1 MFEKKPIKVDI
12 GFSEVISK
20 KNDSQSYGPTFQNC
34 TATFNILPT
43 SNGKSLQNDILPVLK
58 NLNPEMAG
66 RISKLLGEII
76 QYEDALFGWL
86 SQSEQNAKEFILN
99 PVNALKNAVSNLPPE
114 LIEEL
119 ENINNQLKSKSFAG
133 EG

>member
-12 GFSEVISK
+12 SFLEVMK
-20 KNDSQSYGPTFQNC
+20 MNDSQSYGPTFQNC
-34 TATFNILPT
+34 TTTFNIRPT

-76 QYEDALFGWL
+76 QYEDALLGWL

-99 PVNALKNAVSNLPPE
+99 PVNALRNAVSNLPPE